1 MNATSASDFNFI
13 RELVRRHSAIVL
25 ETDKDYLI
33 ETRLA
38 PLAKQTGFASLTAL
52 IAALRAN
59 SAPPQLRKQVVEA
72 ITTHETSFFRDTHP
86 FEALKTTVL
95 PELFALRP
103 SANVTLW
110 CAACS
115 SGQEP
120 FSIAML
126 VHEHFPTLRN
136 RVRIIATDLSGAIL
150 ARAHAGIYSQIEVN
164 RGLPA
169 VLLTKYFQKQGL
181 QWRIRPEIR
190 QMVEFRQNN
199 LVEPWPSFPPLDL
212 VFMRNVLIYFDLS
225 TKKAIL
231 ARVRSVLKST
241 GYLFLGSSETT
252 LNLDNAFEPISIGKS
267 VCYKQ
272 RTTISAW
279 KTE

>member
-1 MNATSASDFNFI
+1 MNATCASDFNYI

-25 ETDKDYLI
+25 EADKDYLI
-33 ETRLA
+33 ETRLT
-38 PLAKQTGFASLTAL
+38 PLARQAGFASLEAL

-59 SAPPQLRKQVVEA
+59 SATSTLRNQVVEA
-72 ITTHETSFFRDTHP
+72 ITTHETSFFRDFHP

-95 PELFALRP
+95 PELLAKR
-103 SANVTLW
+103 SSSNVTIW

-126 VHEHFPTLRN
+126 VREHFPILRN

-150 ARAHAGIYSQIEVN
+150 ARAKEGLYSQIEVN

-169 VLLTKYFQKQGL
+169 MLLTKYFQRQGL

-199 LVEPWPSFPPLDL
+199 LAESWPPIPPLDI
-212 VFMRNVLIYFDLS
+212 VFMRNVLIYFDLG

-231 ARVRSVLKST
+231 ARIRGVLKSS

-252 LNLDNAFEPISIGKS
+252 LNLDAAFEPISMGKS
-267 VCYKQ
+267 VCYKLRQ
-272 RTTISAW
+272 NQML
-279 KTE
+279 

>member
-1 MNATSASDFNFI
+1 MNATCASDFNYI

-25 ETDKDYLI
+25 EADKDYLI
-33 ETRLA
+33 ETRLT
-38 PLAKQTGFASLTAL
+38 PLARQAGFASLEAL

-59 SAPPQLRKQVVEA
+59 SATSTLRNQVVEA
-72 ITTHETSFFRDTHP
+72 ITTHETSFFRDFHP

-95 PELFALRP
+95 PELLAKR
-103 SANVTLW
+103 SSSNVTIW

-126 VHEHFPTLRN
+126 VREHFPILRN

-150 ARAHAGIYSQIEVN
+150 ARAKEGLYSQIEVN

-169 VLLTKYFQKQGL
+169 VLLTRYFQRQGL

-199 LVEPWPSFPPLDL
+199 LAESWPPIPPLDI
-212 VFMRNVLIYFDLS
+212 VFMRNVLIYFDLG

-231 ARVRSVLKST
+231 ARIRGVLKSS

-252 LNLDNAFEPISIGKS
+252 LNLDAAFEPISMGKS
-267 VCYKQ
+267 VCYKLRQ
-272 RTTISAW
+272 NQ
-279 KTE
+279 KL